1 MALACAVLNFKSI
14 RVLPFSERDLY
25 PLDALWSGVKSKSS
39 MKYQFM
45 NMLCMIWRPVQPSKS
60 VL

>member
-1 MALACAVLNFKSI
+1 
-14 RVLPFSERDLY
+14 VLPFSERDLY